1 MSPHIAFPLILWSG
15 FAAGSIHV
23 LTGPDHIAALLPL
36 SVGHRWRAWALGARW
51 GIGHSAGVLVIA
63 IVAVALRQSMDLQ
76 LVSAWSE
83 RLVGV
88 MLIGIGGWGVRRALR
103 DRIHAHGHSH
113 GVDPHAHLHA
123 HTQDGHEVPAGGAT
137 ALPHAHRHTAFFA
150 GILHGAAGTA
160 HLVGVLAAAAF
171 ATALESGVYLGGFA
185 LGTILAMAAFAAAVG
200 ATTARASERAPRLL
214 PWFTGAAS
222 VVCMAIGVVWIAW
235 SLRAP
240 AA

>member
-15 FAAGSIHV
+15 FVAGSIHV

-36 SVGHRWRAWALGARW
+36 SVGKRARAWALGARW

-63 IVAVALRQSMDLQ
+63 VVAILLRHSMDLQ

-88 MLIGIGGWGVRRALR
+88 MLIAIGGWGMRQALR
-103 DRIHAHGHSH
+103 DRLHAHGHSH
-113 GVDPHAHLHA
+113 GDGPHEHLHA
-123 HTQDGHEVPAGGAT
+123 HAHDGHEVPAGGEPP
-137 ALPHAHRHTAFFA
+137 LPHAHRHTAFFA

-171 ATALESGVYLGGFA
+171 ATVVESGVYLGGFA
-185 LGTILAMAAFAAAVG
+185 LGTILAMGAFAAAVG
-200 ATTARASERAPRLL
+200 ITTSRASERAPRLL

-222 VVCMAIGVVWIAW
+222 VLCLLVGVVWIAW
-235 SLRAP
+235 SLVTP